1 MADLENNRVRFPV
14 YFRQLLTVVFSSSLI
29 VALIAGILLLM
40 VGETT
45 ANFDIGFEI
54 SAFDGFL
61 VMVGLPIL
69 LVTVC
74 VLLSPLSFVIYK
86 LISKGMSRNAPNDV

>member
-1 MADLENNRVRFPV
+1 MVEPESNKIGFAA
-14 YFRQLLTVVFSSSLI
+14 YFRQLLGVVFSSSLI

-54 SAFDGFL
+54 SEFDGLF

-69 LVTVC
+69 LITVC
-74 VLLSPLSFVIYK
+74 VLLSPLSFVIYR
-86 LISKGMSRNAPNDV
+86 LVSKGVARKASNDV